1 MQKSREELQM
11 PLKLLVLYDM
21 LFLKIFTCLLRLSG
35 LCIGPV
41 SCQYYGSE
49 FWTPLRGQLRKLNSF
64 HHGCVRSVLGITNQQ
79 QWEQRISSGAVRA
92 MWG

>member
-1 MQKSREELQM
+1 
-11 PLKLLVLYDM
+11 
-21 LFLKIFTCLLRLSG
+21 
-35 LCIGPV
+35 V

-49 FWTPLRGQLRKLNSF
+49 CWTPLRGQLSKLKNSF

-92 MWG
+92 MWGDLEGISTKLETLRMAGSCGSVA